1 MTTNFFKNTPSEIR
15 QNYAEIL
22 APLIP
27 RTKSEDYYKS
37 FFIEED
43 IKYDVDGNEKLNAI
57 IQAID
62 KLVGS
67 NAHGLSCRVDVN
79 GQVKRVDVYFTTR
92 KILKIYCKGVWQE
105 QLSKHCKVLASGRCD
120 VRGIDAV
127 CSPLYDLVSNE
138 LKSVLKTIA
147 PPMVKQNKTTEQWKK
162 RLF

>member
-1 MTTNFFKNTPSEIR
+1 MATKFFKNTPAEIR
-15 QNYAEIL
+15 QSYTDFL
-22 APLIP
+22 APLTP

-43 IKYDVDGNEKLNAI
+43 IKYSVDGNEKLNAI

-67 NAHGLSCRVDVN
+67 NAHRLSCRVDVN

-92 KILKIYCKGVWQE
+92 KILKFYCKGVWQE
-105 QLSKHCKVLASGRCD
+105 QLSKHGKVLASGLCD

-127 CSPLYDLVSNE
+127 CSPLYDLVSGE
-138 LKSVLKTIA
+138 LQSVLKTIA
-147 PPMVKQNKTTEQWKK
+147 PPKAKENKTEQWKK